1 MQIIELGPARGYAL
15 TGEGN
20 VGARGV
26 AVSRS
31 DDAGALEVEVTHL
44 AAGGRLG
51 RQEAIVPQTVL
62 IVAGDG
68 WVAGDDGVRVA
79 VRAGR
84 GVHVQAGEILEVGT
98 DSGLTAVVVSAE
110 RLPVLV
116 DGQPAVVDLTAV
128 SLPR

>member
-15 TGEGN
+15 IGDGN

-31 DDAGALEVEVTHL
+31 DDAGALDVEITHL

-51 RQEAIVPQTVL
+51 RHEAIVPQILL

-68 WVAGDDGVRVA
+68 WVAGPDGVRVH

-84 GVHVQAGEILEVGT
+84 GVHVEAGEPFEAGS
-98 DSGLTAVVVSAE
+98 DSGLTAVVLTAE
-110 RLPVLV
+110 HLPVIV
-116 DGQPAVVDLTAV
+116 EGKPAVVDLTAI
-128 SLPR
+128 PAHR